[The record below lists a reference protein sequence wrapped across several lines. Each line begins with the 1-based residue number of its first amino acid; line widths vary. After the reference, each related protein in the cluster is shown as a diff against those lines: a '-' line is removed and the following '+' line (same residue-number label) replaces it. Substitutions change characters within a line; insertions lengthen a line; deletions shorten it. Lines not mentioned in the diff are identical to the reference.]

1 MVAYNERERTIIDH
15 FADFKPQRG
24 SRTKYEQYLDT
35 IPEEQKRY
43 KCHNC
48 YKILDFS
55 DLIDGKCPVCN
66 DKKALV
72 EKCPIDHNGCSHDVT
87 VGAFNCPV
95 CNQPVCG
102 ICGDH
107 SVVVIS
113 RVTGYLSDV
122 AGWNNAKK
130 AELHDRVRVNLNQ
143 SNEMIRVSQTS

>member
-15 FADFKPQRG
+15 FTDFQPQRG
-24 SRTKYEQYLDT
+24 GRTKYEQYLDL
-35 IPEEQKRY
+35 IPQEQKRY

-55 DLIDGKCPVCN
+55 DLINGKCPVCN
-66 DKKALV
+66 DNKALV
-72 EKCPIDHNGCSHDVT
+72 EKCPIDHNGCKHDISDGVSY
-87 VGAFNCPV
+87 CPV
-95 CNQPVCG
+95 CGQPTCT
-102 ICGDH
+102 ICHDH

-130 AELHDRVRVNLNQ
+130 AELQDRVRVTLNS
-143 SNEMIRVSQTS
+143 SNQMIRVNQTT